1 MWHATFWV
9 AEWPRVD
16 VGPDFLG
23 PLLLGEGRRSVSLIM
38 APVGSERAERE
49 VRSARTADTADREL
63 RARAGFLASA
73 RRQREADGVERRE
86 EELAE
91 GHHEFRFSGYVTVSG
106 PDAETLATA
115 CAEVEHAAQSCR
127 LELRRLYGR
136 QLEALTWTLPL
147 GRGLR

>member
-9 AEWPRVD
+9 AEWPRVE

-49 VRSARTADTADREL
+49 VRSARTADAADREL

-86 EELAE
+86 QELAE
-91 GHHEFRFSGYVTVSG
+91 GHHDFRFSGYVTVSG
-106 PDAETLATA
+106 PDTETLAAA